1 MSQGFAVAAL
11 PSKTPRVEPSN
22 TVFLFMCVRSE
33 FTTLIPRAAHQGLM
47 STLPHILFLICCRDS
62 TYQIKLSA
70 YISLMLP
77 VRLPVFLFHSH
88 IEFVLEVHL
97 AKLR

>member
-1 MSQGFAVAAL
+1 
-11 PSKTPRVEPSN
+11 
-22 TVFLFMCVRSE
+22 MCVRSE